1 MSRAKMKFKPITE
14 DIGGLSKEELD
25 ARWELWRQGDLSW
38 KLDDCQ
44 LPMYDEITN
53 QSTMDSTMLISR
65 RFGKSFTCLI
75 AEIELCIQQDL
86 IICKHACPT
95 QKMVKEMIYPQLRII
110 FQDAPP
116 EFNLDDMW
124 NATEGKLKFPKT
136 QSMITIAGTDGNNA
150 DNLRGTYAHIATC
163 DEAGFME
170 NLTYVVRQ
178 ILRPQL
184 LTTGGKI
191 VLISTPNPRE
201 LAHEFHTEFVFP
213 AEAAGKLLKLTI
225 HDNKRLTEAEI
236 QREIDSYPLKE
247 RDPAFI
253 AEYLV
258 EIPKVS
264 EATIMPEFSLNKA
277 EIVDDTL
284 RLPNVCD
291 TYVSGD
297 VGVRDLTVFLFGYY
311 DFNTATLCIL
321 DEYVSN
327 GTEQTTE
334 SIVNAIKLKESTV
347 FTTTEGFSIEPTKR
361 VMDNALQM
369 INDFNRT
376 HGLRFIATKKDNK
389 FAAVNEVRDL
399 LASGRIKIHPRCRH
413 LIYHMEHG
421 KWKDKKG
428 IKAEFDTLPDSI
440 DGSIKGGHIDA
451 QDAIIYMV
459 RNVNFN
465 RKPKGNI
472 VPTIANEN
480 QHYGN
485 ANVQSNNPIREMM
498 NKITGNKF
506 TKRKK

>member
-44 LPMYDEITN
+44 LPMYDEITD

-116 EFNLDDMW
+116 EFNLEEMW
-124 NATEGKLKFPKT
+124 NATEGKLKFSKT

-150 DNLRGTYAHIATC
+150 DNLRGTYAHMATC
-163 DEAGFME
+163 DEAAFME

-213 AEAAGKLLKLTI
+213 AEASGKLLKLTI

-236 QREIDSYPLKE
+236 QREINSYPLKE
-247 RDPAFI
+247 NDPAFI

-258 EIPKVS
+258 EIPKIS
-264 EATIMPEFSLNKA
+264 EATVMPEFSLNKND
-277 EIVDDTL
+277 IVDSTL
-284 RLPNVCD
+284 VLPEICD

-311 DFNTATLCIL
+311 DFKTAQLCIL

-334 SIVNAIKLKESTV
+334 SIANAIKLKEQST
-347 FTTTEGFSIEPTKR
+347 FTTNFGRFINPTKR

-369 INDFNRT
+369 INDFSRL

-389 FAAVNEVRDL
+389 FAAVNEVRDIIS
-399 LASGRIKIHPRCRH
+399 AGRLKIHPRCKH

-440 DGSIKGGHIDA
+440 DGNIKGGHQDA

-459 RNVNFN
+459 RNVSFN
-465 RKPKGNI
+465 RKPKDNS
-472 VPTIANEN
+472 TISELTQDQYRNSSNE
-480 QHYGN
+480 
-485 ANVQSNNPIREMM
+485 PISAMKNMM
-498 NKITGNKF
+498 NKITGNNF